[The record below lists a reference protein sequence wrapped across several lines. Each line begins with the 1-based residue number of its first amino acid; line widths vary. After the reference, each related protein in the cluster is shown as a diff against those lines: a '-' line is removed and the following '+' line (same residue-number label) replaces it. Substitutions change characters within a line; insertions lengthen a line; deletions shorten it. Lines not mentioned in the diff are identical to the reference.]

1 MTSNKFI
8 TEAAANIQAKTSLT
22 FIQAV
27 ELAQNTARLADADNV
42 IGYSAAMLAEVAID
56 LHEDAST

>member
-8 TEAAANIQAKTSLT
+8 TEAAANIQAKTSMT
-22 FIQAV
+22 FVEAL
-27 ELAQNTARLADADNV
+27 ELAQNTARDADADNI

-56 LHEDAST
+56 LHEDATT